1 MNILK
6 NLFLTDFIQI
16 MGPLKSENMSFTIH
30 MFSFPY
36 ICYMP
41 NLDMIAWLYVVSK
54 KNSNKFKSLLKHVFD
69 ITIICIGQ
77 LTTTVS
83 NRICPVIKTKI
94 ILTL

>member
-41 NLDMIAWLYVVSK
+41 NLGMIDCTQ
-54 KNSNKFKSLLKHVFD
+54 FQRRIQTSLKVY
-69 ITIICIGQ
+69 
-77 LTTTVS
+77 
-83 NRICPVIKTKI
+83 
-94 ILTL
+94 